1 MLYRWVHYRRILF
14 QSLNR
19 IPFWIFAVLYC
30 VYFAALVQS
39 RVGEYENNIS
49 SLLGIY
55 EGFAKLNP
63 HYREESFLL
72 YKEGGYDGQFFYFI
86 ARYLFLEN
94 FSSFPVLDSFR
105 LRFTRIGMSLLGGFG
120 SSIFGFEHYP
130 LVTLLILVSVHLIAS
145 YLFKKILGNPQKGL
159 YLVFLFSPFTI
170 NASLLLVSDGLFAA
184 CFFIL
189 VYAIRRA
196 GLPLTKQIA
205 HKTSPLLK
213 KEILL
218 PLFLGTLFFLSIRET
233 SLPFLGTIFLYAL
246 FMRQFFISGVLFW
259 ALIIYLCFYI
269 FVGTYSGFPEG
280 TNPLGFIDLSDY
292 PLFGFVK
299 SLHIPS
305 PLTLGN
311 SSKEAIKIVIFGV
324 LLSVGLQTLNARTL
338 RDRILVLPLYFIAL
352 LGIIAEAGY
361 WSSFDNSSRF
371 FTLAVPYGILL
382 SSRMPMYRY
391 YGSIEL
397 SFFLLTAI
405 TVRYFFIKQVLSFVL
420 W

>member
-1 MLYRWVHYRRILF
+1 MLYRYLHYRRILF

-19 IPFWIFAVLYC
+19 IPFWVFGILYC
-30 VYFAALVQS
+30 VYFACLVLN
-39 RVGEYENNIS
+39 RVGDYDYNLS

-72 YKEGGYDGQFFYFI
+72 YKDGGYDGQFFYFI

-105 LRFTRIGMSLLGGFG
+105 LRFTRIGMPILSGFG
-120 SSIFGFEHYP
+120 STLFGFEHYP
-130 LVTLLILVSVHLIAS
+130 PVTLLILVSVHLIAS
-145 YLFKKILGNPQKGL
+145 YLFKKLLGNARKGL

-170 NASLLLVSDGLFAA
+170 NANLLLVSDGLFAD

-189 VYAIRRA
+189 AYAIRRA
-196 GLPLTKQIA
+196 GLSLTKQTA
-205 HKTSPLLK
+205 HPTSVLLK

-218 PLFLGTLFFLSIRET
+218 PLLLGAIFFLSIRET
-233 SLPFLGTIFLYAL
+233 SLPYLGAILL
-246 FMRQFFISGVLFW
+246 FAVLNRQFFITGVLFS
-259 ALIIYLCFYI
+259 ALIVYLIFYI
-269 FVGTYSGFPEG
+269 FVGTYNGFPEG
-280 TNPLGFIDLSDY
+280 TNPLGFLDLSDY
-292 PLFGFVK
+292 PFFGFIK

-305 PLTLGN
+305 PFTPGN
-311 SSKEAIKIVIFGV
+311 TSKEAIKFVLFGT
-324 LLSVGLQTLNARTL
+324 LLSVGLQTLNAQNWK
-338 RDRILVLPLYFIAL
+338 DRILMLPLYFL
-352 LGIIAEAGY
+352 VFLGVIAEVGY

-371 FTLAVPYGILL
+371 FTLAIPYGILL

-397 SFFLLTAI
+397 SLFLLTAI
-405 TVRYFFIKQVLSFVL
+405 TVRYFFIKQVLNFVL